1 MDGIKEVGEIVA
13 VILLFV
19 IFGMIAGEIEVY
31 YKNIKK
37 EKEIKELYAVQ
48 ELEQKIKKKRE
59 RIIQITEEKEK
70 LFVLTKDSQNRQLV
84 PEYLWLKDVEWFM
97 KKDYAELVKK
107 YNQRMNVN
115 YSLLGSTSL
124 ATQLHLKNEFPL
136 ENGG

>member
-1 MDGIKEVGEIVA
+1 MDGIKELGSIVA
-13 VILLFV
+13 IILLFV
-19 IFGMIAGEIEVY
+19 LFGIIAGEIEAC

-37 EKEIKELYAVQ
+37 EKEIKELYVVQ
-48 ELEQKIKKKRE
+48 NLEQKIKKKRK

-97 KKDYAELVKK
+97 KRDYADLIKR
-107 YNQRMNVN
+107 YNQRMNIN

-124 ATQLHLKNEFPL
+124 AAQLHLKNEFPL